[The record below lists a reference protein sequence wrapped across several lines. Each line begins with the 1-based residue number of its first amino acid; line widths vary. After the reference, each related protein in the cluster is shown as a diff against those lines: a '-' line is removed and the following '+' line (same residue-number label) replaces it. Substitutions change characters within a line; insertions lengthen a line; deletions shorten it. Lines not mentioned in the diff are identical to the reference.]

1 MKDLDERVV
10 YSAPAYQGK
19 LVHLYLE
26 TVELPNGQQGL
37 REIVRHP
44 GAVAVVPL
52 VGQDVLLVRQYR
64 VAARQAMLE
73 IPAGTLDGDESP
85 ETGAER
91 ELQEEIGY
99 RPGRLTRLG
108 GEYTAPG
115 YTTEFIHLFL
125 AEDLAE
131 SQLDQDDDEFIE
143 IVRLPFEEALRRV
156 LAGEIQDG
164 KTQLGLLLA
173 ARRLGQ

>member
-26 TVELPNGQQGL
+26 TVELPNGQQAL

-52 VGQDVLLVRQYR
+52 LGADVLLVRQYR
-64 VAARQAMLE
+64 VAARRALLE
-73 IPAGTLDGDESP
+73 IPAGTLDGDEAP
-85 ETGAER
+85 EAGAER

-99 RPGRLTRLG
+99 RPGRLTPLG
-108 GEYTAPG
+108 TEYTAPG
-115 YTTEFIHLFL
+115 YTTELIHLFL
-125 AEDLAE
+125 AEDLTE
-131 SQLDQDDDEFIE
+131 SALDKDDDEFIE

-156 LAGEIQDG
+156 TAGEIPDG
-164 KTQLGLLLA
+164 KTQLALLLA
-173 ARRLGQ
+173 ARRLAK

>member
-19 LVHLYLE
+19 LVDLYLE
-26 TVELPNGQQGL
+26 TVELPDGQQSL

-52 VGQDVLLVRQYR
+52 LGEDVLLVRQYR
-64 VAARQAMLE
+64 VAARAATLE
-73 IPAGTLDGDESP
+73 IPAGTLDPDEAP
-85 ETGAER
+85 DQAAAR

-99 RPGRLTRLG
+99 RPGTLTRLG

-115 YTTEFIHLFL
+115 YTTEFIHLYL
-125 AEDLAE
+125 AQDLTA
-131 SQLDQDDDEFIE
+131 SQLTGDADEFIE
-143 IVRLPFEEALRRV
+143 VVRLPFAEALQRV
-156 LAGEIQDG
+156 LDGEIQEG
-164 KTQLGLLLA
+164 KTQLGLLLTA
-173 ARRLGQ
+173 HRLRA